1 MTIDRKMDNKL
12 EQKLNR
18 LDYFLNGYTIM
29 I

>member
-12 EQKLNR
+12 EQLLNR